1 MKPSLKGT
9 PAAVTLTDASLQ
21 DFALPS
27 LTWPESW
34 VAATAAWR
42 KGSVLSRLS
51 PKKSY
56 ASLKKQDAELFQALQ
71 SFAEANQHI
80 DSALE
85 KLIETPQHSGDLIS
99 PQERHVEDE
108 QQITAGYQHGR
119 KALDRVEQAI
129 AAFLK
134 EAGSG
139 LHKDVQAALNT
150 LKKAIT
156 AVHGKIEELKL
167 TEGSQGFVCR
177 SPGKCNHFGPE
188 RSCTQLKW
196 FEDVAHRWIIR
207 DRPVTHCENSK
218 GSSQCLN
225 PLIKTLSP
233 PLPIFLRSLTHSRIG

>member
-9 PAAVTLTDASLQ
+9 PAAVTLTDASLK

-139 LHKDVQAALNT
+139 VHKDVQAALNT

-167 TEGSQGFVCR
+167 TEGSQGLMPLELSVHLNARLHDMRAPQKHVSWADPLTEIREIPRRQPQSRSGTPRRKHSLR
-177 SPGKCNHFGPE
+177 SPASVSTLNL
-188 RSCTQLKW
+188 TQT
-196 FEDVAHRWIIR
+196 
-207 DRPVTHCENSK
+207 P
-218 GSSQCLN
+218 
-225 PLIKTLSP
+225 
-233 PLPIFLRSLTHSRIG
+233 SR